1 MVNYEADI
9 FDRTQN
15 SLTKNMRPEIIRV
28 DADQQAKLSAGKNI
42 GYVMQFIA
50 KSQIWFICSESIHA
64 FMPGDPLEMLFKV
77 SILYTLEY
85 LLHQPFNRLM
95 SSRFTDCR

>member
-28 DADQQAKLSAGKNI
+28 DAGQQAKLSAGEKMKYYKRKAINDAN
-42 GYVMQFIA
+42 F
-50 KSQIWFICSESIHA
+50 E
-64 FMPGDPLEMLFKV
+64 
-77 SILYTLEY
+77 T
-85 LLHQPFNRLM
+85 
-95 SSRFTDCR
+95 